1 MIDGLE
7 SHSEIEVAIGVLMGL
22 RGCPQKEAVSEFIS
36 AVDETGLSPA
46 ELGHALVDLASGV
59 AHRRTARRHSIGG
72 ATCWR

>member
-46 ELGHALVDLASGV
+46 ELGHALVDLASGNGTSP
-59 AHRRTARRHSIGG
+59 HRAQVP
-72 ATCWR
+72 